1 MMKAKQ
7 YHFLNETNAAIQLQ
21 EKLIETLNMINNYVE
36 QFDERSIFSKAAE
49 KRYALEDLIYFFR
62 KVEKTSK
69 LKNEE
74 EFNKK
79 YKTIEFDELNIMN
92 ETPEIQCRHCC
103 FFKHDGHKFVC
114 AKELGDKSIPF
125 CSGSKRKD
133 GLDVYFVKIVK
144 KI

>member
-1 MMKAKQ
+1 MMKTKQ

-74 EFNKK
+74 DFNKQ
-79 YKTIEFDELNIMN
+79 YKTINFEEIKWEFGDD
-92 ETPEIQCRHCC
+92 IQCTNCC
-103 FFKHDGHKFVC
+103 FFKPDVNRHGFVC
-114 AKELGDKSIPF
+114 EKELGDKSIPF

-133 GLDVYFVKIVK
+133 GLDVYFVK